1 MICKKCNS
9 EISDDI
15 RFCPYCGEKVF
26 EMVGETEVLSENIIE
41 PETPEVSSIEV
52 EEQYV
57 ADISNLEYSENSND
71 NQTTVLTVEESSE
84 EIAQGT
90 SVLVAD
96 SPIIEN
102 TVSEN
107 SGTDAYIP
115 KIDIGDLV
123 QKIDENQKPKKA
135 KSLKK
140 ILIPVITIFLCITV
154 GSLGFMFFS
163 NNKDDTIE
171 TPAVYITDD
180 NELYVIE
187 TLGKKEAKTFF
198 VTDDY
203 CIHESY
209 YFSKDGKYILYC
221 TGEEDSMK
229 LEIREIG
236 NDKASPMV
244 LAKNISSVEAVSE
257 DLKTIVYE
265 KNDNVYLVNQ
275 KGESETLIKDV
286 FVDNVSPKADS
297 LICCKYDSETDENT
311 LYYVD
316 VKTKNAVELYSDDI
330 SYYCDDNNEFVYV
343 LDDTSLYKV
352 DKNAEKEKI
361 AKEVCDFE
369 LVGTTLY
376 YTTLAETY
384 TYDKFVNDPYK
395 GKDANVVE
403 PDWDNYEPDRDN
415 YKKEEE
421 GFFGTYTTIDY
432 DAYDKA
438 YAAAE
443 DRYEADYENYVAS
456 RERNEVRSILKDC
469 EVSVY
474 NLFSY
479 DSSKSEL
486 IYSGLCSQYI
496 NNIYNVD
503 GGISSGVEGRI
514 FETPITEIKKVD
526 IDVFISE
533 SGYALDDDYYEL
545 VFDDIDTKTIII
557 NGKNSIV
564 VDVGKKE
571 TIEDIWYDKNMS
583 SYIVG
588 VLVEKDDENIDEICT
603 LYSISE
609 KATSFESAE
618 IIAEDVFA
626 VMHHE
631 NDYFTFTDFSKK
643 NSTLTMNTSEGSI
656 DDVDSFGVMFF
667 SSEKGVFYYSTD
679 ESDNGEATIWKYSK
693 GESTQIAEDILFS
706 SFCEYDGKYLGLT
719 DVEYSEDLYS
729 GDLICINGDEIY
741 TIESNVFLVEAG
753 NPEWDSPM
761 LISPHYY
768 ASYDEDYDEYY

>member
-1 MICKKCNS
+1 MKF
-9 EISDDI
+9 D
-15 RFCPYCGEKVF
+15 
-26 EMVGETEVLSENIIE
+26 
-41 PETPEVSSIEV
+41 
-52 EEQYV
+52 
-57 ADISNLEYSENSND
+57 
-71 NQTTVLTVEESSE
+71 
-84 EIAQGT
+84 
-90 SVLVAD
+90 
-96 SPIIEN
+96 
-102 TVSEN
+102 
-107 SGTDAYIP
+107 YI
-115 KIDIGDLV
+115 K
-123 QKIDENQKPKKA
+123 
-135 KSLKK
+135 
-140 ILIPVITIFLCITV
+140 
-154 GSLGFMFFS
+154 
-163 NNKDDTIE
+163 
-171 TPAVYITDD
+171 
-180 NELYVIE
+180 
-187 TLGKKEAKTFF
+187 
-198 VTDDY
+198 
-203 CIHESY
+203 
-209 YFSKDGKYILYC
+209 
-221 TGEEDSMK
+221 
-229 LEIREIG
+229 
-236 NDKASPMV
+236 
-244 LAKNISSVEAVSE
+244 
-257 DLKTIVYE
+257 
-265 KNDNVYLVNQ
+265 
-275 KGESETLIKDV
+275 
-286 FVDNVSPKADS
+286 
-297 LICCKYDSETDENT
+297 
-311 LYYVD
+311 
-316 VKTKNAVELYSDDI
+316 
-330 SYYCDDNNEFVYV
+330 
-343 LDDTSLYKV
+343 
-352 DKNAEKEKI
+352 
-361 AKEVCDFE
+361 
-369 LVGTTLY
+369 
-376 YTTLAETY
+376 
-384 TYDKFVNDPYK
+384 
-395 GKDANVVE
+395 
-403 PDWDNYEPDRDN
+403 
-415 YKKEEE
+415 E

-443 DRYEADYENYVAS
+443 DRYEADYESYVAS

-626 VMHHE
+626 VMQHE

-643 NSTLTMNTSEGSI
+643 NSTLTMNTSEESI

-693 GESTQIAEDILFS
+693 GESTQIAEDILCS